1 MIETLI
7 NEGDIPISNSNI
19 EQLILASPSY
29 SISLLYFQLNS
40 SYRSYSISFTGTNNL
55 TVNNPHYI
63 TDQRLYLLLQTLNT
77 HRSRILLMIQL
88 AKKYIPRNEQNPQK
102 FYKFLWVKIN
112 LSNYYYFCI
121 QYEAAY
127 SSITSYTA

>member
-55 TVNNPHYI
+55 IVNNPHYI
-63 TDQRLYLLLQTLNT
+63 TDQR
-77 HRSRILLMIQL
+77 
-88 AKKYIPRNEQNPQK
+88 
-102 FYKFLWVKIN
+102 
-112 LSNYYYFCI
+112 YYFCI